1 MEDGAGE
8 GSIPKHLH
16 ALAMV
21 GHGKTGFSMLTGTSS
36 EPPQVGLFGSEGHCS
51 AGPPWIL
58 EWVPVISPRDLSC
71 LKYTGH
77 THD

>member
-8 GSIPKHLH
+8 GSIPKHVH

-51 AGPPWIL
+51 A

-71 LKYTGH
+71 LKYTRLH